1 MCCGCC
7 FPSCQVTLSKGDYTV
22 LHRLLSHKV
31 PFHFGKRTFEAL
43 LLSAINADVELQELQ
58 ALMQLVPPST
68 ISNRAYFSLIS
79 LFMSQQQYLEAM
91 HCYQQV
97 LAAGLRL
104 TPAMEQQ
111 LQVLK
116 NGRLVGGKTYK

>member
-1 MCCGCC
+1 
-7 FPSCQVTLSKGDYTV
+7 
-22 LHRLLSHKV
+22 V
-31 PFHFGKRTFEAL
+31 PFQYGKRTFEAL

-68 ISNRAYFSLIS
+68 VSNRAYFSLIK
-79 LFMSQQQYLEAM
+79 LFVSQQQYMEAL
-91 HCYQQV
+91 HCYQQL
-97 LAAGLRL
+97 LAAGLKL
-104 TPAMEQQ
+104 TPAMDEQ